1 MGESSWRDTRAWLR
15 WALVG
20 ILAAAAGATGLA
32 GSFVHRAARP
42 AGIALALAAVVAVMV
57 LTRATARSRWGLG
70 IVGAAWL
77 IPAGV
82 MASGTPAGDIVIAS
96 DAVGLTFL
104 LGGVVIT
111 SVFVGWGVGPPRPSH
126 DQAVPERAPVG

>member
-32 GSFVHRAARP
+32 GSFVHRASRP

-70 IVGAAWL
+70 IVGAAMDHAE
-77 IPAGV
+77 PRAAG
-82 MASGTPAGDIVIAS
+82 ASGSSEDR
-96 DAVGLTFL
+96 
-104 LGGVVIT
+104 
-111 SVFVGWGVGPPRPSH
+111 PPGRSRNRIREGAT
-126 DQAVPERAPVG
+126 D